1 MWLEQLRQDV
11 RFGALFLRRNPA
23 FALVAI
29 LTLALGIGLTTAVF
43 SVVNAVLIRP
53 LPYPHADRLVWLT
66 RHNTLMKSEVVSGI
80 DFLDWKEQS
89 KSFDEMVAYGYSQKT
104 LVAAESAEQHWFAE
118 VTAGFWDLSGATPAH
133 GRLFTARD
141 RDALVLSDGLFER
154 RFGRDPA
161 VIGSVVTLN
170 GRPVTIFG
178 VLPRGFQ
185 FVLPQPGL
193 SAWRRARSASDLEGY
208 LLNPISPGNEVRGG
222 PMSIQ
227 LVSARLRTGVPLANA
242 NSELQQIHTR
252 ISAGNGGA
260 SVGWSAPRVMLLQ
273 EKLVGDARLALLI
286 LSGAVGLVLLTA
298 CASIAGLLVAR
309 TVSRRKE
316 IAIRTAIGASRSRV
330 IRQFAS
336 ENLLLGFLGGALG
349 LLLAHWIVLAFVRLA
364 PHAVPRLGEANL
376 DWRVLLFAIGITFA
390 AVVLSGFV
398 SIPYWGRHPFDELK
412 QMATSGSTGLPVRRV
427 LVAGEVALAIILL
440 TGAGL
445 LIKSFWRLSAHP
457 PGFDPEHTLMLQV
470 ELTGPDYLGSAQQM
484 AYFRELLS
492 RVRKLPGVRA
502 ASLMATVARGPIQRD
517 AEVNRLSGQ
526 TQMGSYHA
534 VSASFGSVLGLRLVR
549 GRWLDEHEPRH
560 VVMINESF
568 ARTIFGSSDPIGQ
581 RIMAEGLAPSP
592 RTVPATVVGVV
603 ADLNYKH
610 RGTSPEP
617 EVYVPYLQTLKLRSA
632 SLMVRAF
639 RDTAQL
645 MQSMRVVAADI
656 DRTQPP
662 RDLMTL
668 EKSLAESVLPQ
679 RFNLTLLGG
688 FAVASA
694 MVALVGIYGMISYS
708 VSIRTP
714 EIGMRVVL
722 GASGAQLVRMIVGQ
736 SMRTVLAGIA
746 VGIGGAFG
754 LTRLMSGMLFQVRPT
769 DPVTFGV
776 VAALLTLSALVAC
789 WIPARRA
796 AQLDPIAALRHD
808 ADS

>member
-1 MWLEQLRQDV
+1 MWLEQVQQDV
-11 RFGALFLRRNPA
+11 RFGAQLLRRNPA

-43 SVVNAVLIRP
+43 SVVNAVLIRS

-66 RHNTLMKSEVVSGI
+66 RYNTLMKSEVVSGI

-89 KSFDEMVAYGYSQKT
+89 KSFDAMVAYGYSQKT

-133 GRLFTARD
+133 GSLFTARD

-170 GRPVTIFG
+170 GRPVTICG

-208 LLNPISPGNEVRGG
+208 LLNPISPGSEVRGG

-252 ISAGNGGA
+252 ISAENGGA
-260 SVGWSAPRVMLLQ
+260 SVGWSAPWVMLLQ

-336 ENLLLGFLGGALG
+336 ENLLLGFLGGAFG

-398 SIPYWGRHPFDELK
+398 SIPYSGRHPFDELK
-412 QMATSGSTGLPVRRV
+412 QMATSDSTGLPVRRV

-457 PGFDPEHTLMLQV
+457 PGFDPERTLMLQV
-470 ELTGPDYLGSAQQM
+470 ELTGPDYRSSAQQM

-492 RVRKLPGVRA
+492 RVRYLPGVRA
-502 ASLMATVARGPIQRD
+502 ASLMTTVARGPIQRD

-534 VSASFGSVLGLRLVR
+534 VSDSFGSVLGLRLVR

-568 ARTIFGSSDPIGQ
+568 ARAIFGASDPIGQ

-603 ADLNYKH
+603 ADLNYKR
-610 RGTSPEP
+610 RGASPEP
-617 EVYVPYLQTLKLRSA
+617 EVYVPYLQIVKLRSA

-639 RDTAQL
+639 GDTAQL
-645 MQSMRVVAADI
+645 AQAMRVVAADI

-668 EKSLAESVLPQ
+668 EQSLAESVLPQ

-694 MVALVGIYGMISYS
+694 MVALVGIYGMISYF

-722 GASGAQLVRMIVGQ
+722 GASGAELVRMLVEQ

-808 ADS
+808 ANS